1 MLTLFH
7 PSTWKINDKA
17 NPIPPSVPLFPHWW
31 MNLKQLENWARPCIL
46 LPPLAAFIGK
56 SKNCQFDIYSWSAL
70 GGGEKNPTFSL
81 FLSLPAYWRWL
92 HWTLETLRPGVK
104 MAASFESAHPG
115 RLPQH
120 WSPEHVGAAGMGT
133 GWSVIV
139 GVTCPESLQR
149 KQIWL
154 M

>member
-70 GGGEKNPTFSL
+70 GGWKKSY
-81 FLSLPAYWRWL
+81 FLSLSLSSSLLTVTPLDFRN
-92 HWTLETLRPGVK
+92 LRPGVK

-120 WSPEHVGAAGMGT
+120 WSPEHAGAAGMGT
-133 GWSVIV
+133 GWSFIV
-139 GVTCPESLQR
+139 GVTCPESLQC

>member
-70 GGGEKNPTFSL
+70 GGGWKKSY
-81 FLSLPAYWRWL
+81 FLSLSLSSSLLTVTPLDFRN
-92 HWTLETLRPGVK
+92 LRPGVK

-120 WSPEHVGAAGMGT
+120 WSPEHVGAAGMET